1 VSAVSNDLAP
11 AMLLR
16 IDCVMFRV
24 EDIDPALDFYREV
37 MGLVPRWREGNMAGL
52 DFPRTP
58 GTELVLHTDSDI
70 PAVDVNYAVD
80 DVAAALPTLVRA
92 GCRVVAGP
100 FPIAIGNC
108 AVVTDPFGNSLTL
121 VDMTKGRRPPNLARS

>member
-1 VSAVSNDLAP
+1 
-11 AMLLR
+11 MLLR

-24 EDIDPALDFYREV
+24 DNLDAALAFYQDV

-52 DFPRTP
+52 DFPRIP
-58 GTELVLHTDSDI
+58 GTELVLHTDPNI
-70 PAVDVNYAVD
+70 PVVDVNYEVE
-80 DVAAALPTLVRA
+80 DVATALPTLVEA

-108 AVVTDPFGNSLTL
+108 AVITDPFGNSLTL
-121 VDMTKGRRPPNLARS
+121 VDMSKGPRPANLGRRLSRS

>member
-1 VSAVSNDLAP
+1 
-11 AMLLR
+11 MLLR

-52 DFPRTP
+52 DLAGLDFPRTP

-70 PAVDVNYAVD
+70 PGSQSAAV
-80 DVAAALPTLVRA
+80 
-92 GCRVVAGP
+92 
-100 FPIAIGNC
+100 
-108 AVVTDPFGNSLTL
+108 
-121 VDMTKGRRPPNLARS
+121 

>member
-1 VSAVSNDLAP
+1 
-11 AMLLR
+11 MLQR

-24 EDIDPALDFYREV
+24 DDLDSALAFYRDV

-58 GTELVLHTDSDI
+58 GTEIVLHTDPDI
-70 PAVDVNYAVD
+70 PAVDVNYRVE
-80 DVAAALPTLVRA
+80 DVAAALPALVEA
-92 GCRVVAGP
+92 GCRVVTGP

-108 AVVTDPFGNSLTL
+108 AVITDPFGNNLTL
-121 VDMTKGRRPPNLARS
+121 VDMTKGPRVANLADT

>member
-1 VSAVSNDLAP
+1 
-11 AMLLR
+11 MLLR

>member
-1 VSAVSNDLAP
+1 
-11 AMLLR
+11 MLLR

-24 EDIDPALDFYREV
+24 ANIDPALAFYRDV

-52 DFPRTP
+52 DFLHTR
-58 GTELVLHTDSDI
+58 GTELVLHTDPNI
-70 PAVDVNYAVD
+70 PEVDVNYAVE
-80 DVAAALPTLVRA
+80 DVAAALPTLMEA

-108 AVVTDPFGNSLTL
+108 AVITDPFGTAS
-121 VDMTKGRRPPNLARS
+121 RSWT

>member
-1 VSAVSNDLAP
+1 
-11 AMLLR
+11 MLLR

-24 EDIDPALDFYREV
+24 ANVDSALAFYRDV

-52 DFPRTP
+52 DFPHTP
-58 GTELVLHTDSDI
+58 GTELVLHTDPNI
-70 PAVDVNYAVD
+70 PAVDVNYAVE
-80 DVAAALPTLVRA
+80 DVAAALPTLMEA

-108 AVVTDPFGNSLTL
+108 AVITDPFGNSLTL
-121 VDMTKGRRPPNLARS
+121 VDMTKGRRPANLGRT

>member
-1 VSAVSNDLAP
+1 
-11 AMLLR
+11 MLQR

-24 EDIDPALDFYREV
+24 DDIEAALAFYRDV

-52 DFPRTP
+52 DFPSTP
-58 GTELVLHTDSDI
+58 GTELVLHTDPSL
-70 PAVDVNYAVD
+70 PEVDVNYEVE
-80 DVAAALPTLVRA
+80 DVAAALPTMVEA

-108 AVVTDPFGNSLTL
+108 AVVTDPFDNSLTL
-121 VDMTKGRRPPNLARS
+121 VDMTKGRRPANLPPS

>member
-1 VSAVSNDLAP
+1 
-11 AMLLR
+11 MLLR

-24 EDIDPALDFYREV
+24 DDVDSALAFYSDV

-58 GTELVLHTDSDI
+58 GTELVVHSDPNI
-70 PAVDVNYAVD
+70 PAVDVNYEVE
-80 DVAAALPTLVRA
+80 DVAAAVPILVEA

-108 AVVTDPFGNSLTL
+108 AVITDRFGNNLTL
-121 VDMTKGRRPPNLARS
+121 VDMTKGRRPANLSGA

>member
-1 VSAVSNDLAP
+1 
-11 AMLLR
+11 MLLR

-24 EDIDPALDFYREV
+24 EDIDPAVDFYREV

-58 GTELVLHTDSDI
+58 GTELVLHTDPDI
-70 PAVDVNYAVD
+70 PTVDVNYAVE
-80 DVAAALPTLVRA
+80 DVAAALPTLVGA

-121 VDMTKGRRPPNLARS
+121 VDMTKGRRPPNLAPT